1 MGEIGARA
9 GRRAPM
15 LQAMKNLL
23 IALALILSFNPAR
36 AAPEPGDALTAEQAQ
51 RDLRIL
57 QRALVELHPGLERY
71 ATRAQIDAGFAAAQA
86 VVAGGAS
93 RAQIFLLATRMAAAV
108 RCGHTWTNPSNQ
120 APAVQALLGRQ
131 TLPLVLRWV
140 AGRIRVEASA
150 SPAVPAGSELLAI
163 QGQTPEQI
171 RAALMPYLRADGS
184 SDGKRLAQL
193 DDDAN
198 GGAMQRLFP
207 LLFPPGPEGWRL
219 RLADGRELR
228 VPALTAAEREQALRA
243 AGWRPADPAWRLRLD
258 GEVAVLTL
266 PTFAF
271 WGGGFDGPAFLA
283 RSFDELRRRGIRR
296 LVIDLRANEG
306 GDDAL
311 GRALLAQLITAPHT
325 QPGGRRESAYERV
338 PYVLARY
345 LDTWDFGFF
354 DRTGQVTRGDGRN
367 WRLPDSP
374 ARVIEPVAQPF
385 QGRVV
390 ALVGP
395 QNSSAG
401 FLLARDLQA
410 SGAATL
416 LGQPTGGNL
425 RGLNGGQLAWITLPA
440 SGVAVDIPL
449 TAHITP
455 GEPKDAGVQ
464 PEVVVLPRWADAAA
478 GVDAEMAAA
487 LRLLAAY

>member
-1 MGEIGARA
+1 
-9 GRRAPM
+9 
-15 LQAMKNLL
+15 MKS
-23 IALALILSFNPAR
+23 LAAFLVLVLSFVTAH
-36 AAPEPGDALTAEQAQ
+36 AAPELSAEQAQ

-57 QRALVELHPGLERY
+57 RRALVDLHPGLYRY
-71 ATRAQIDAGFAAAQA
+71 ATPAQIEAGFAAAQA
-86 VVAGGAS
+86 EVAAGAS
-93 RAQIFLLATRMAAAV
+93 RAQLYLLATRLAAAV

-120 APAVQALLGRQ
+120 PPAVQALLGRQ
-131 TLPLVLRWV
+131 TLPLVLRFV
-140 AGRIRVEASA
+140 EGRILVAASA
-150 SPAVPAGSELLAI
+150 STVVPAGSELLAI
-163 QGQTPEQI
+163 DGRTPTEI
-171 RAALMPYLRADGS
+171 AAALLPYLRADGS

-207 LLFPPGPEGWRL
+207 LLFPPAPAGWRVL
-219 RLADGRELR
+219 LAGGREMS
-228 VPALTAAEREQALRA
+228 VPAMTAAERERALQA
-243 AGWRPADPAWRLRLD
+243 AGWRAPDPAWRLRVD
-258 GEVAVLTL
+258 GATAVLTL

-271 WGGGFDGPAFLA
+271 WDRKFDGAAFLD
-283 RSFDELRRRGIRR
+283 RTFDELRERGVNR

-306 GDDAL
+306 GDDAM
-311 GRALLAQLITAPHT
+311 GRALLAHLIAAPHT

-354 DRTGQVTRGDGRN
+354 DRTGQVMPTGGRN

-374 ARVIEPVAQPF
+374 PRVVEPVAQPYA
-385 QGRVV
+385 GRVV

-401 FLLARDLQA
+401 FLLARDLKA

-449 TAHITP
+449 LAHFAP
-455 GEPKDAGVQ
+455 GEPPDAGVQ
-464 PEVVVLPRWADAAA
+464 PDVVVRPRWADVAA
-478 GVDAEMAAA
+478 GVDTELAAA
-487 LRLLAAY
+487 LRLLAE